1 MTARPPM
8 TGGGHESPGGRARSA
23 AGPDGRGQSE
33 VIACWSAKGGA
44 GTTVVASAL
53 ALRIARRTP
62 SGVVLVDAAGDAPAV
77 LGLPEP
83 DGPGLAGWL
92 RSGGSEPP
100 ADVAACPGLSL
111 IPRGD
116 GPLAADRADP
126 LSRTLGSA
134 GRPVVV
140 DCGSAPEGVAAV
152 LAERADQS
160 ILVTRP
166 CYLALR
172 RFVTV
177 PLPTPTGV
185 IVIRQP
191 GRVLSGDDV
200 AAAVGARI
208 VAEIDIDPAVARSVD
223 AGLLA
228 TRVPASLDAGVAAAL
243 DAIGAPGRARRPAHP
258 GLAAVAEPDQP
269 EISAW

>member
-1 MTARPPM
+1 M
-8 TGGGHESPGGRARSA
+8 
-23 AGPDGRGQSE
+23 
-33 VIACWSAKGGA
+33 ACWSAKGGA
-44 GTTVVASAL
+44 GTTVVAAAL
-53 ALRIARRTP
+53 AQRIARRTP

-92 RSGGSEPP
+92 RSGSSEPP
-100 ADVAACPGLSL
+100 ADVAACPGLLL

-116 GPLAADRADP
+116 GPLAADRADQ
-126 LSRTLGSA
+126 LADALGSA

-140 DCGSAPEGVAAV
+140 DCGSAPTGVAAV

-160 ILVTRP
+160 IFVTRP
-166 CYLALR
+166 CYVALR

-177 PLPTPTGV
+177 PMPTATGV
-185 IVIRQP
+185 IVIREP

-200 AAAVGARI
+200 AAAVGAPI
-208 VAEIDIDPAVARSVD
+208 VAEIDIDPAVARTVD

-228 TRVPASLDAGVAAAL
+228 ARVPASLDRGVAAVL
-243 DAIGAPGRARRPAHP
+243 DAIGAPGQAPGPVRP
-258 GLAAVAEPDQP
+258 GLTAVTEPDQP
-269 EISAW
+269 EASAW